1 MIEQN
6 FNTSAIFRSLNEFD
20 VVTIFLT
27 DNIQIN
33 SEEYAPLLHVYIAVQ
48 TTFVRSMHMM
58 HAKYRKLTCN
68 NWFGLHSEQ
77 RIRALLNQ
85 KKQFLCL

>member
-6 FNTSAIFRSLNEFD
+6 FNTSAIFRSLNECD

-48 TTFVRSMHMM
+48 TTFVRSMH
-58 HAKYRKLTCN
+58 AKYRKLTCN
-68 NWFGLHSEQ
+68 NWFGLHLEQ
-77 RIRALLNQ
+77 KRRALLNQ